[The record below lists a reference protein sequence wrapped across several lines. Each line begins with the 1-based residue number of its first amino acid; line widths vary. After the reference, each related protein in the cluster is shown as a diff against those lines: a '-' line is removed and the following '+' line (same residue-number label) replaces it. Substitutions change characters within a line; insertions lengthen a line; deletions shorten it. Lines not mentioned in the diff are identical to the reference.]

1 MDKKT
6 KQEILESFFK
16 WYSETI
22 DPSAEFDL
30 NEWRVAPYKS
40 AFIVVPS
47 GGGYGNYMHV
57 IKGENCIGFSPA
69 LATLES
75 IYQKLLDLENSEG
88 KE

>member
-6 KQEILESFFK
+6 EQEILESFFK

-22 DPSAEFDL
+22 DPSAEFDP
-30 NEWRVAPYKS
+30 NAWMAAPYKS

-47 GGGYGNYMHV
+47 GGGYGNYMHI
-57 IKGENCIGFSPA
+57 IKGENCIGFSPG
-69 LATLES
+69 TVSVES
-75 IYQKLLDLENSEG
+75 SYQKLLNLENLEG

>member
-6 KQEILESFFK
+6 EKEILESFIK

-69 LATLES
+69 TLES
-75 IYQKLLDLENSEG
+75 IYQKLLDLEN
-88 KE
+88 KEDG

>member
-16 WYSETI
+16 WYSKTI
-22 DPSAEFDL
+22 DPSAEFDP
-30 NEWRVAPYKS
+30 NEWEVAPYKS

-57 IKGENCIGFSPA
+57 IKGKNCIGFSPA